1 MCSGWRAGGGLMR
14 KTELVMSAQDVSG
27 YFVLSAITGQENA
40 DVNATTTFPIEDV
53 RQLREPG

>member
-1 MCSGWRAGGGLMR
+1 MR